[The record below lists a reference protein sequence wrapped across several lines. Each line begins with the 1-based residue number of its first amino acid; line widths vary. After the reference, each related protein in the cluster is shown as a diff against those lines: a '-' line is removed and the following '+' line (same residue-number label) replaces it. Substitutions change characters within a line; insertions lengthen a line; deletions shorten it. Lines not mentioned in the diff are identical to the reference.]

1 MKIDPVAKRQQEAD
15 DLAKKLTEKAKKRSI
30 EVCGNRYDGDT
41 AVVEYAFVAGYM
53 ESVIS
58 ILASQ
63 SPASLKKLK
72 EIVN

>member
-1 MKIDPVAKRQQEAD
+1 MKIDAVTKRQQEAD
-15 DLAKKLTEKAKKRSI
+15 TLAKKLTEKAKKRSI
-30 EVCGNRYDGDT
+30 EVCASG
-41 AVVEYAFVAGYM
+41 VVEYAFVAGYM

-72 EIVN
+72 EIVK